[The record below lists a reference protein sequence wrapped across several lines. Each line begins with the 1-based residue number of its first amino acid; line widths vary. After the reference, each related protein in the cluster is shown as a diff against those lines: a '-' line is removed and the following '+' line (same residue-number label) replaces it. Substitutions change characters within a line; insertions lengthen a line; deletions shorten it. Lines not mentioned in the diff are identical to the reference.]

1 MKFVKVLLKLVIWL
15 AVLGGIG
22 YGVQYYLKTKKTET
36 TTISYRTAPI
46 VHTDIFRTVEA
57 TGTVQPIKEVEVG
70 AQVNGRIVKL
80 FVDYNS
86 VVTNGQIVAL
96 IDPQVYEANYKSALG
111 ELHTNEANI
120 KKCEA
125 QLVLAEKTLKRK
137 QELVKSNM
145 APVADYDNALEARDT
160 AIASLE
166 AAKASV
172 ERSQASVSQ
181 ARANLNYCT
190 IISPVNG
197 VVIVRSV
204 DEGQTVVSSM
214 NAVPIF
220 KIATDLKRIQVE
232 ATVPEADIGSVKEG
246 QVVTFTV
253 DSYPGLKFKGEV
265 RQVRMA
271 STTTSSVVTY
281 PVIIEA
287 DNIGSKLFPGMTA
300 NISVHIDEAKGV
312 LAVTSAAFRYKPAA
326 MPPPAGAAQ
335 AMPGAPAAAAQAKPA
350 AAEQKLDEHHK
361 ALYLLDAKGEPEK
374 VIVEIGLSDGNFT
387 QIKSPADLD
396 HREAVL
402 GIAMPQAFGKM
413 GPQGGAGSS
422 NPFMPKHPAR
432 RPTNS
437 GKGGGPR

>member
-1 MKFVKVLLKLVIWL
+1 MKFVKFLFKLIVWL
-15 AVLGGIG
+15 AILGGIG
-22 YGVQYYLKTKKTET
+22 YAGWRYFDSKQVAAAVIT
-36 TTISYRTAPI
+36 YRTAPI
-46 VHTDIFRTVEA
+46 VRTDIFRTVEA

-70 AQVNGRIVKL
+70 AQVNGRIIKL

-86 VVTNGQIVAL
+86 TVTNGQVVAL

-111 ELHTNEANI
+111 ELHSNQANI

-125 QLVLAEKTLKRK
+125 QLALAEKTLKRK

-145 APVADYDNALEARDT
+145 APVADYDSALEARDT

-166 AAKASV
+166 GAKASV

-181 ARANLNYCT
+181 AKANLDYCT

-246 QVVTFTV
+246 QDVTFGV
-253 DSYPGLKFKGEV
+253 DSYPGLKFKGVV

-287 DNIGSKLFPGMTA
+287 DNLGGKLYPGMTA

-312 LAVTSAAFRYKPAA
+312 LAVTSAAFRYRP
-326 MPPPAGAAQ
+326 MPSSATGPAGLPPSAGKA
-335 AMPGAPAAAAQAKPA
+335 GGKP
-350 AAEQKLDEHHK
+350 EPKPENRKD
-361 ALYLLDAKGEPEK
+361 LYLLDANGKPEK
-374 VIVEIGLSDGNFT
+374 IEVEVGLSDGSFT
-387 QIKSPADLD
+387 EIKTAANLEK
-396 HREAVL
+396 REAVL
-402 GIAMPQAFGKM
+402 GVNAPMPGM
-413 GPQGGAGSS
+413 GGPKGAGSS
-422 NPFMPKHPAR
+422 NPFMPKHLKR
-432 RPTNS
+432 EKTNS
-437 GKGGGPR
+437 GPRGGAGGPHGPR

>member
-1 MKFVKVLLKLVIWL
+1 MKVVKFLIKLIIWL
-15 AVLGGIG
+15 AILGGVG
-22 YGVQYYLKTKKTET
+22 YYGWRYFDSKKEEATVIT
-36 TTISYRTAPI
+36 YRTAPF
-46 VHTDIFRTVEA
+46 VKMDIFRTVEA

-86 VVTNGQIVAL
+86 VVTNGQVVAL

-137 QELVKSNM
+137 QELVKNNM
-145 APVADYDNALEARDT
+145 APVADYDIALESRDT

-232 ATVPEADIGSVKEG
+232 ATVPEADIGNVKEG
-246 QVVTFTV
+246 QSVTFTV

-265 RQVRMA
+265 CQVRMA

-287 DNIGSKLFPGMTA
+287 DNLGGKLFPGMTA
-300 NISVHIDEAKGV
+300 NISVHIDEAKDV
-312 LAVTSAAFRYKPAA
+312 LAVTSAAFRYRPMTPEAAPMGQTAMKTDKPEKAD
-326 MPPPAGAAQ
+326 PR
-335 AMPGAPAAAAQAKPA
+335 KP
-350 AAEQKLDEHHK
+350 
-361 ALYLLDAKGEPEK
+361 LYLLDANGQPEK
-374 VIVEIGLSDGNFT
+374 VMVEVGLTDGSFT
-387 QIKSPADLD
+387 EIKAPKDLEK
-396 HREAVL
+396 RMAVL
-402 GIAMPQAFGKM
+402 GIQAPMKKM
-413 GPQGGAGSS
+413 GMGAHGGGGEAS
-422 NPFMPKHPAR
+422 NPFMPKHPMR
-432 RPTNS
+432 RKTNS
-437 GKGGGPR
+437 APGAGGARAR